1 MRIQVCQS
9 RNRNQCSSRVES
21 ETGFPRGLDA
31 SPVFLE
37 GRIQNRFSSRVV
49 SKTGFPSR
57 SDPKPV
63 FSRVGSGS
71 TISGTKIEEKQK
83 SKKKECNNKYLTKLG
98 SVKKNVFT
106 EGQIN
111 KIFRYNKLKERK
123 SSKYRYN

>member
-21 ETGFPRGLDA
+21 ETGFPRGMDA

-49 SKTGFPSR
+49 SKTGFPQG
-57 SDPKPV
+57 SDQNPV
-63 FSRVGSGS
+63 FLAGRIQNRFSSRVGSGS

-111 KIFRYNKLKERK
+111 KIFRYNKL
-123 SSKYRYN
+123 